1 MAVISFNFHFQF
13 ADKKLL
19 DQLVNTCD
27 LIPPAAYISCT
38 RWTCLT
44 VEPDPPSKMVLPSTT
59 SSNTAPR
66 ARHNNNPA
74 RQDRRDRSRDR
85 RDPYASMTVQQR
97 RTALLASFV
106 TFCFLVVNWY
116 LVINLTA
123 AYMKE
128 IKSEETSSTM
138 LFLTKGSL
146 QELEDKGSRP
156 EVLHQGKVAASEK
169 FQLKRNWILLCI
181 TMPLG
186 FLALSFQLQCLPVAH
201 D

>member
-1 MAVISFNFHFQF
+1 
-13 ADKKLL
+13 
-19 DQLVNTCD
+19 
-27 LIPPAAYISCT
+27 
-38 RWTCLT
+38 
-44 VEPDPPSKMVLPSTT
+44 MVLPSTA
-59 SSNTAPR
+59 SSNTPTR
-66 ARHNNNPA
+66 ARHNNNPVM
-74 RQDRRDRSRDR
+74 QDRRDRRDR

-97 RTALLASFV
+97 RTALRASFV
-106 TFCFLVVNWY
+106 TFCFLVMNWY

-128 IKSEETSSTM
+128 IKSEETSSPM
-138 LFLTKGSL
+138 LFLTEGSL

-169 FQLKRNWILLCI
+169 LQLKHNWILLCI

-186 FLALSFQLQCLPVAH
+186 FLALRFQLQCLPVVY